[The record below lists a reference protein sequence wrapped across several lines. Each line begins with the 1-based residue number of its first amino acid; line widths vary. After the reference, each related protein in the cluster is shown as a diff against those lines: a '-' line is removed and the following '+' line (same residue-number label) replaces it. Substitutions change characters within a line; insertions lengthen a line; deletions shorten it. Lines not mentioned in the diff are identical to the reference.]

1 MSFCFAS
8 GYLGKTLS
16 VAKQQ
21 RSGIRRQT
29 FRVSANLDA
38 LVLDC
43 DGVIVESENLHRIAY
58 NDSFKHFNV
67 LINGSL
73 VEWSEDFYDDFQN
86 KVGGG
91 KPKMRW
97 YFSNKGWPTT
107 STFPTPPEDAELR
120 ESMIDELQSWKSD
133 RYRQLIGSGEVQ
145 PRPGILRLIQ
155 EARDKYHL
163 QLLNVT
169 STLSF

>member
-1 MSFCFAS
+1 MSFCFAH
-8 GYLGKTLS
+8 GYLGKTLP
-16 VAKQQ
+16 VRKHV
-21 RSGIRRQT
+21 RSGIRRQKLG
-29 FRVSANLDA
+29 VSASLDA
-38 LVLDC
+38 LVIDC

-67 LINGSL
+67 LINGTL

-107 STFPTPPEDAELR
+107 STFSTPPIESESR

-155 EARDKYHL
+155 EARNK
-163 QLLNVT
+163 
-169 STLSF
+169 